1 MSAGS
6 ITDEHREQAD
16 SIIERFESISAKS
29 DSAMGDPG
37 SWCYQGKHASVDPDL
52 TRDLLVQMESNL
64 LPQLRQHIIT
74 LNELLDPAD
83 LCEEPTTRLNL
94 ISEIQSRLGGTS
106 GQIISANRN
115 IWSNYALVG
124 LDQFTDQHLNE
135 SKVFRICNMHGY
147 LTHSFQEAF
156 SDVCDGHCTVILV
169 MGLSQTEHDIAEDV
183 SEARKH
189 VLEATDTLFEAIE
202 RAINWL
208 KGSELDNIQLAW
220 TKERSEID
228 SILKKYLGFVDR
240 RSDSN
245 DQLQL
250 EPSDHEQMLKLAK
263 LVIPIIK
270 LYRLFMDKLSE
281 RGMNRKQLIPKFTTL
296 CTAELDA
303 LVDLPYGANSKLC
316 EILNILRGS
325 DFNGEE
331 SSYDSL
337 SQTVEA
343 FQDDFRGS
351 PRLILA
357 HFLPIVPDTDGFT
370 QKYYNDWLITWET
383 LFTIATDNFLLAV
396 PGSRNNSP

>member
-16 SIIERFESISAKS
+16 SIIERFESISAES
-29 DSAMGDPG
+29 NSAMGDPG
-37 SWCYQGKHASVDPDL
+37 
-52 TRDLLVQMESNL
+52 R
-64 LPQLRQHIIT
+64 
-74 LNELLDPAD
+74 
-83 LCEEPTTRLNL
+83 
-94 ISEIQSRLGGTS
+94 
-106 GQIISANRN
+106 
-115 IWSNYALVG
+115 
-124 LDQFTDQHLNE
+124 
-135 SKVFRICNMHGY
+135 
-147 LTHSFQEAF
+147 
-156 SDVCDGHCTVILV
+156 
-169 MGLSQTEHDIAEDV
+169 
-183 SEARKH
+183 
-189 VLEATDTLFEAIE
+189 
-202 RAINWL
+202 
-208 KGSELDNIQLAW
+208 SELDNIQLAW

-343 FQDDFRGS
+343 FQDDFRETASGLKVISQAGNGWTSKCDLSGAGQHQVGLDSPVEPNQQETSKKSMAGS
-351 PRLILA
+351 TRKGKKAPNPR
-357 HFLPIVPDTDGFT
+357 
-370 QKYYNDWLITWET
+370 QLITKQVRVQANLIVER
-383 LFTIATDNFLLAV
+383 FESISAKCESARRA
-396 PGSRNNSP
+396 SQSSPSPAD